1 MGEFVTWKMPKQGS
15 MGMKGTLGVSG
26 GSRSVYHPARRL
38 GRSLLCPVFIR
49 SIFQQFFPTQLIL
62 FQILI
67 RLDDELQIL
76 ELPLDLLDFF
86 PVIPIGDH
94 GLRTGILQTV
104 FQRFGAKEIGQWKSH
119 CPDFVNR
126 NMGDSRFWRLRQDNT
141 DTVSFTDPQ
150 SLHRVGQSV
159 GILLNLPEGP

>member
-1 MGEFVTWKMPKQGS
+1 
-15 MGMKGTLGVSG
+15 MGMKGTLGVPC

-38 GRSLLCPVFIR
+38 RGSLLCPVFIR
-49 SIFQQFFPTQLIL
+49 SIFQQIFPTQLIL

-94 GLRTGILQTV
+94 CLRTGILQTL
-104 FQRFGAKEIGQWKSH
+104 FQRFGATEIGQW
-119 CPDFVNR
+119 
-126 NMGDSRFWRLRQDNT
+126 
-141 DTVSFTDPQ
+141 
-150 SLHRVGQSV
+150 
-159 GILLNLPEGP
+159 